1 MEPNVL
7 RNFLESNHAT
17 LDCWGLYVKE
27 TIAALLPSRS
37 VSIQMQSHRVKEIDS
52 AVGKITRKGY
62 DDPLA
67 QMTDLVG
74 VRFVVLLSPSLNVI
88 GELIETNENWEYS
101 KDKDPG
107 EETEANAEKFGYQ
120 SLHYVVRSRREII
133 HNGVVIPK
141 GLPCEVQIRTLL
153 QHAYAEVVHDS
164 IYKAVG
170 RVPPKA
176 NRFVARS
183 MALIET
189 TDHLFCETMKFLEEE
204 NKSRNEILDGLMTL
218 YVSQV
223 GVGEIGPDAKLNLSV
238 IEAFRSQLSENTA
251 LQVAEFCGANSFVA
265 ERIKSRQQ
273 SDPFWSQPVSLL
285 AYWLVEQ
292 NGLETFNQWPFASS
306 HDALRLVYSDLGVSR
321 H

>member
-1 MEPNVL
+1 MDLNDL
-7 RNFLESNHAT
+7 RTYLASNRDI
-17 LDCWGLYVKE
+17 LDCWGGYLE
-27 TIAALLPSRS
+27 TTILDLLVPKSI
-37 VSIQMQSHRVKEIDS
+37 SIQMHSHRVKEIES

-62 DDPLA
+62 DDPLN

-74 VRFVVLLSPSLNVI
+74 VRFVVLLSPELNAI
-88 GELIETNENWEYS
+88 GEFIETNGDWEYS
-101 KDKDPG
+101 KDRDPD
-107 EETEANAEKFGYQ
+107 EEAEANAEKFGYQ
-120 SLHYVVRSRREII
+120 SLHYVLRSRREII

-164 IYKAVG
+164 IYKAIG

-189 TDHLFCETMKFLEEE
+189 TDHLFCETMRFLEEE
-204 NKSRNEILDGLMTL
+204 NRSRNQILEGLAAL
-218 YVSQV
+218 YASNVGLW
-223 GVGEIGPDAKLNLSV
+223 GVGPDEKLNLCV
-238 IEAFRSQLSENTA
+238 LEAYRQQLPENTA
-251 LQVAEFCGANSFVA
+251 VLVAEFCGANSFVA
-265 ERIKSRQQ
+265 EKIRSRQQ

-285 AYWLVEQ
+285 AYWLVGQ
-292 NGLETFNQWPFASS
+292 TPLEAFDQWPFASS
-306 HDALRLVYSDLGVSR
+306 HAALQLVYSDLGLSR

>member
-1 MEPNVL
+1 MDPNDL
-7 RNFLESNHAT
+7 RSFLESNRGI
-17 LDCWGLYVKE
+17 LDSWGRHVKE
-27 TIAALLPSRS
+27 VITALLPQNS
-37 VSIQMQSHRVKEIDS
+37 VSIQMKTHRVKEIES

-62 DDPLA
+62 DDPLT

-74 VRFVVLLSPSLNVI
+74 VRFVVLLSPELNAI
-88 GELIETNENWEYS
+88 GEVIETNEDWEHS

-120 SLHYVVRSRREII
+120 SLHYVVRNRHDIECD
-133 HNGVVIPK
+133 GVVIPK

-164 IYKAVG
+164 IYKAVDK
-170 RVPPKA
+170 VPPKA

-204 NKSRNEILDGLMTL
+204 NKSRNQLLDGLVAL
-218 YVSQV
+218 YASKV
-223 GVGEIGPDAKLNLSV
+223 GKSEIGHDPKLNLSV
-238 IEAFRSQLSENTA
+238 IEAYRQQLPEDTA
-251 LQVAEFCGANSFVA
+251 VLVAAFCGANSFVA
-265 ERIKSRQQ
+265 DKIRSRQQ
-273 SDPFWSQPVSLL
+273 SDPFWAQPVSLL
-285 AYWLVEQ
+285 AYWLVDQ
-292 NGLETFNQWPFASS
+292 NHLEAFDQWPFASS
-306 HDALRLVYSDLGVSR
+306 HDALRLIYSDLGYSL